1 MSGMNKKAVVAMSGG
16 VDSSVAAK
24 LLLDKGYEVA
34 GITGKMSNTPAAQK
48 ICENSKRVADKLG
61 IKLHILDVTEDFQ
74 KSVVEYFENS
84 YAIGQTPNPCIM
96 CNQFIKWGKL
106 FDYAIETLG
115 ADVFATGHY
124 ADIRFDSGYY
134 KLFPARDAH
143 KDQLYFL
150 YRLGQNSFQKPF
162 FRFQNLT
169 KPKSDKWLLIL
180 IFRRKI
186 PKKVRIYVLSQ
197 NLTRQKNIC

>member
-1 MSGMNKKAVVAMSGG
+1 MYIIYCVINYAGVNILLIFFLYNDFMSGMNKKAVVAMSGG

-34 GITGKMSNTPAAQK
+34 GITGKMINSPAAQM

-96 CNQFIKWGKL
+96 CNQFIKWGRL
-106 FDYAIETLG
+106 FDYATETLG

-124 ADIRFDSGYY
+124 ADIRFDNGYY
-134 KLFPARDAH
+134 KLFPSRDTH
-143 KDQLYFL
+143 KDQSNCQH
-150 YRLGQNSFQKPF
+150 RS
-162 FRFQNLT
+162 
-169 KPKSDKWLLIL
+169 
-180 IFRRKI
+180 
-186 PKKVRIYVLSQ
+186 
-197 NLTRQKNIC
+197 